1 MQKTFRMK
9 RTFDDRLVSIVSYTV
24 ITFFAIV
31 CLFPF
36 VYIIGTSFMSYGE
49 YLEAPMRIF
58 PHEISFSAY
67 EEIFGMKLIYTGYG
81 NTLFVT
87 LVGTTL
93 SILLL
98 VLSAYPLSRK
108 HLKGRGIVLAMVT
121 FTMFFDG
128 GMIPNYILIR
138 TLQMNNTL
146 WALIL
151 PGVIS
156 AFNLI
161 LMKNFIMGTIP
172 ASLEEA
178 ALVDGASPIKILLSI
193 IFPLSKPA
201 IATFIVF
208 LSVGYW
214 NNYFNAIIYCTKREV
229 WPLMVVLR
237 EIVVDQ
243 SAGLTAN
250 TAAVISSMQKA
261 HSFTL
266 KMATIV
272 VTTLPI
278 LIVYP
283 FLQKYFIAGLMIG
296 SVKE

>member
-1 MQKTFRMK
+1 MQKAKRVK
-9 RTFDDRLVSIVSYTV
+9 RTGDDHAVSAVSYIV
-24 ITFFAIV
+24 ITFFALL

-36 VYIIGTSFMSYGE
+36 IYIIGTSFMSYSE
-49 YLEAPMRIF
+49 YLQAPMRVF
-58 PHEISFSAY
+58 PQKISLSAY
-67 EEIFGMKLIYTGYG
+67 EEIFGMKLIYTGYA
-81 NTLFVT
+81 NTIFITV
-87 LVGTTL
+87 VGTTL

-108 HLKGRGIVLAMVT
+108 FLKGRGVVLAMVT
-121 FTMFFDG
+121 FTMFFGG

-138 TLQMNNTL
+138 SLGMNNTL
-146 WALIL
+146 WALIV
-151 PGVIS
+151 PGAIS

-161 LMKNFIMGTIP
+161 LMKNFILGTIP
-172 ASLEEA
+172 PALEEA
-178 ALVDGASPIKILLSI
+178 ALVDGASPVKILLSI
-193 IFPLSKPA
+193 IIPLSKPA

-214 NNYFNAIIYCTKREV
+214 NNYFSAVIYCTKRSV

-237 EIVVDQ
+237 EIVIDQ

-283 FLQKYFIAGLMIG
+283 FLQKFFIAGLFIG